1 MDKLREICSKTFTP
15 EEMQTLDRAIEFTK
29 QVHAHQTRH
38 SGEPYYTHPENV
50 AIMLA
55 NMGMDSHTI
64 LAGLMH
70 DVIEDGKDITYEK
83 LASMFGQDIAGMV
96 DGVTKLTKTGKN
108 EMISREDIQAE
119 SFRKMFLAIAN
130 DIRVVIIKLND
141 RLHNMRTLQY
151 CSEEKQIRKAR
162 ETLDI
167 YAPLAHR
174 FGMGAM
180 KCELEDLCMKYLW
193 PEEYKKLEQ
202 AMIPYQE
209 ERMHTLNKAM
219 EEIEK
224 ALKEAGIEATL
235 SGRPKHFYS
244 IYKKTVRQQ
253 KTIDE
258 IYDLIA
264 IRVIV
269 NTVNDCYATLGII
282 HSLWKPMP
290 GRFKDYIAMPKTNM
304 YRSLHTTLF
313 SNDGMG
319 MPFEVQIRTPEM
331 HKTADYGRAAHWM
344 YKEGRNS
351 PDDLDSK
358 LAWLREALSLEADSN
373 TTREFIENIRKDF
386 FGDYVYVLTPQ
397 GKIIDLVTGSTPID
411 FAYRIHSNVGNHVQH
426 AKVNGALVRLDYK
439 LKNNDVVEIITS
451 PNATPSY
458 DWLKIA
464 KTQQAKA
471 KIRTWFKKANREE
484 NIQRGK
490 DMLSEALKRQG
501 AQLGDF
507 TGKKE
512 YFEDILKK
520 FNMSDLD
527 DVYASIGYGGI
538 TTGQVTNKLLEQA
551 KKEAKAAA
559 AAERLE
565 RLEEEQQSRPENR
578 NNGKGVIVEG
588 DTGMVV
594 RFARCCTP
602 LPGDDI
608 IGYVTRGRG
617 VSIHRRDCPNIEDLL
632 MDPERVVKAEWAN
645 NAKSSYT
652 ATIQVVADERT
663 GLLMDV
669 SQVLAGMNISITAMT
684 AKVDKANQNII
695 QIQLSFDVSSTEQLN
710 NIIKSMRKV
719 RSVKEVYRVNQ

>member
-70 DVIEDGKDITYEK
+70 DVIEDGKNITYEK

-119 SFRKMFLAIAN
+119 SFRKMFFAIAN

-331 HKTADYGRAAHWM
+331 HKAAEYGIAAHWM

-426 AKVNGALVRLDYK
+426 AKVNCALVRLDYK

-458 DWLKIA
+458 DWLKIT

-565 RLEEEQQSRPENR
+565 RLEEEQQSRPGNR
-578 NNGKGVIVEG
+578 SNGKGVIVEG